1 LTNLWNILDTTMEE
15 RKPFGQIKIFATT
28 SVNGMLA
35 PGSLTSE
42 IIQQVKPSDLKIN
55 LESL

>member
-1 LTNLWNILDTTMEE
+1 MEE

-28 SVNGMLA
+28 SVNGMLS

-55 LESL
+55 LELLWE